1 MMVELEQ
8 LLKGFRKLEKR
19 EDLAGV
25 VDDPTAIR
33 FLAAW
38 RRQVPTWRRSR
49 AKQPTEIGLLWMWV
63 WSGVRYDR
71 EAIANAAKVNE
82 STAELYLRSC
92 VSARI
97 VYPDGSISKPA
108 ERLIA
113 AHVKNRFPGTR
124 RGRPP
129 GVKDSSKRER
139 KPAPKPEDG

>member
-1 MMVELEQ
+1 MTDLEI
-8 LLKGFRKLEKR
+8 LLKGYRRLEKR

-25 VDDPTAIR
+25 VDDPTGIR

-38 RRQVPTWRRSR
+38 RRQVPTWKRSR
-49 AKQPTEIGLLWMWV
+49 AKQPTEIGLLWMWI
-63 WSGVRYDR
+63 WTGVRYDR
-71 EAIANAAKVNE
+71 EALGVAAKVNE

-108 ERLIA
+108 ARLIA
-113 AHVKNRFPGTR
+113 AHVKNRVPGTR

-129 GVKDSSKRER
+129 GVKDASKRTR
-139 KPAPKPEDG
+139 TPATKPEGE

>member
-1 MMVELEQ
+1 MTDLTS
-8 LLKGFRKLEKR
+8 LLSGFRKLEKR

-25 VDDPTAIR
+25 VDDPVGIR

-38 RRQVPTWRRSR
+38 RRQVPTWKRSR
-49 AKQPTEIGLLWMWV
+49 AKQPTEIGLLWLWL
-63 WSGVRYDR
+63 WAGVRYDR
-71 EAIANAAKVNE
+71 DALAIAAKVNE

-113 AHVKNRFPGTR
+113 AHVKNRFPGNR

-139 KPAPKPEDG
+139 KPAAKPEDT

>member
-1 MMVELEQ
+1 MTDLEQ
-8 LLKGFRKLEKR
+8 LLKGYRRLEKR

-25 VDDPTAIR
+25 VDDPTGIR

-38 RRQVPTWRRSR
+38 RRQVPTWKRSR
-49 AKQPTEIGLLWMWV
+49 AKQPTEIGLLWVWV
-63 WSGVRYDR
+63 WAGVRYDR
-71 EAIANAAKVNE
+71 EALAIAAKVNE

-129 GVKDSSKRER
+129 GVKDSSKRTR
-139 KPAPKPEDG
+139 TPATKDEGAE

>member
-1 MMVELEQ
+1 MADLEQ
-8 LLKGFRKLEKR
+8 LLRGFRKLERR
-19 EDLAGV
+19 EDLAGI
-25 VDDPTAIR
+25 VDDPTGIR

-38 RRQVPTWRRSR
+38 CRQAPTWKRPR
-49 AKQPTEIGLLWMWV
+49 AKQPTELSLLWAWL
-63 WSGVRYDR
+63 WSGVHYDR
-71 EAIANAAKVNE
+71 EEIAVAAKVNE

-129 GVKDSSKRER
+129 GVKDATKRTR
-139 KPAPKPEDG
+139 TPAAKPEDE